1 MLLERTYH
9 KYFKF
14 GIAFLLFTCLSHGL
28 FSQEK
33 AFAQFLFHGIESPE
47 QVQQIDSLMMSKSGV
62 LFTRFNYVNQ
72 NMLLMFDSSQN
83 YDGEDFELFLSE
95 LELEFFCFRQ
105 GILGVDTMKV
115 LTVANC
121 SEEKPEEH

>member
-62 LFTRFNYVNQ
+62 LCTRFNYVNQ

-105 GILGVDTMKV
+105 GILGGDTMKV